1 MASGEA
7 LVIAHAIRG
16 LCDDNAIAMPKVE
29 WPFNKT

>member
-7 LVIAHAIRG
+7 LVIFPSDGVFAIHK
-16 LCDDNAIAMPKVE
+16 AIAMPKVE

>member
-7 LVIAHAIRG
+7 LVIAHAMGR
-16 LCDDNAIAMPKVE
+16 CDDNAIAMPKVE